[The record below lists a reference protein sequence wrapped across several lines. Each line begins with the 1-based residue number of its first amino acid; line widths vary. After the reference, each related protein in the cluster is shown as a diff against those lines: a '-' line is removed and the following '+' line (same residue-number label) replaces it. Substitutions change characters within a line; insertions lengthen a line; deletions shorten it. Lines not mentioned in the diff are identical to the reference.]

1 MRMRLRK
8 LWLRSR
14 VRHIEEAS
22 GETMVRKVDES
33 YWNDY
38 FRTHNEERFDDLVNR
53 FFTEDLVFDNPKTR
67 ANGRQELILF
77 LQRTSE
83 NVHIDLIPRTIII
96 NAGVTAVEL
105 DCVMHARKDMPD
117 FLLGPLKK
125 GDTASMRMAGV
136 YHLTEDRIS
145 RASVYWGRRE

>member
-1 MRMRLRK
+1 MRLRK

-53 FFTEDLVFDNPKTR
+53 FYTEDLAFDNPKTQ
-67 ANGRQELILF
+67 ANGRKELILF
-77 LQRTSE
+77 LQRSSE
-83 NVHIDLIPRTIII
+83 NVHIDLIPRAIVI

-117 FLLGPLKK
+117 FLLGALKK
-125 GDTASMRMAGV
+125 GDTASMRMASV